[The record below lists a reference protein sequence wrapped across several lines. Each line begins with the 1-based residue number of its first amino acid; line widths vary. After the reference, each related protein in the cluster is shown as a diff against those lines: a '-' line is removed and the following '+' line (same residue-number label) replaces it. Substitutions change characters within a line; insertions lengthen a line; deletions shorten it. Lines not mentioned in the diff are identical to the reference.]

1 MVTII
6 NEQVS
11 NDEKELTDTSYHP
24 QNEPQT
30 LKTLP
35 AKADAASQLLL
46 SGKFVTHTAK
56 SGLNP
61 LVDTSAYLFS
71 IMGKLKLMKSY
82 RHLTKL
88 RKELIREIN
97 NFQDV
102 AKSHGYSSEYIL
114 VSRYALCATLDD
126 IITNTPWGAQGQ
138 WDSHTLLAAFNQE
151 SINQERFFVI
161 LERLVKDPNLYI
173 DIMEFMYICLSLGF
187 KGHYRSSEF
196 NNSQLEQITNSLYK
210 RIRAYRGEFSKTLSP
225 YQIKPTATASSAS
238 KYGVK
243 NMPLWLSILLVASVS
258 LVLFAGIR
266 YLLNVTSTE
275 AYQDLTSMGKTT
287 SYETDDQAAE
297 Q

>member
-6 NEQVS
+6 NEHAS

-24 QNEPQT
+24 QNEAHSI
-30 LKTLP
+30 KTLP
-35 AKADAASQLLL
+35 SKADASSQLLL

-61 LVDTSAYLFS
+61 LVDTAAYLFS
-71 IMGKLKLMKSY
+71 IMGKLKQMKSY

-173 DIMEFMYICLSLGF
+173 DVMEFMYICLSMGF
-187 KGHYRSSEF
+187 KGHHRASEF

-210 RIRAYRGEFSKTLSP
+210 RIRAYRGDFSKTLSP
-225 YQIKPTATASSAS
+225 YQIKPTASVA
-238 KYGVK
+238 KHGIR
-243 NMPLWLSILLVASVS
+243 NMPLWLSVLLVASVS
-258 LVLFAGIR
+258 LVIFAGIR

-275 AYQDLTSMGKTT
+275 AYQDLTSMGKMT
-287 SYETDDQAAE
+287 SYETIDQTTE
-297 Q
+297 

>member
-11 NDEKELTDTSYHP
+11 SDDKELTDTSYHP
-24 QNEPQT
+24 ENEATQT
-30 LKTLP
+30 LASLP
-35 AKADAASQLLL
+35 AKSDPASQLLL

-82 RHLTKL
+82 RHLSKL

-97 NFQDV
+97 TFQDV

-126 IITNTPWGAQGQ
+126 IITNTPWGTQGQ

-151 SINQERFFVI
+151 SITQERFFVI
-161 LERLVKDPNLYI
+161 LERLIKDPNLYI
-173 DIMEFMYICLSLGF
+173 DIMEFMYICLSMGF

-196 NNSQLEQITNSLYK
+196 NNNQLEQITNSLYK
-210 RIRAYRGEFSKTLSP
+210 RIRAYRGDFTKTLSP
-225 YQIKPTATASSAS
+225 FAIKPTISAQKTS
-238 KYGVK
+238 VK

-258 LVLFAGIR
+258 LAMFAGIR
-266 YLLNVTSTE
+266 YLLNMTSTE
-275 AYQDLTSMGKTT
+275 AYQDLTSMGKMTA
-287 SYETDDQAAE
+287 YETTDQATE
-297 Q
+297 

>member
-11 NDEKELTDTSYHP
+11 GDDKDLTDTSYHP
-24 QNEPQT
+24 ENDALQT
-30 LKTLP
+30 TLTSLP
-35 AKADAASQLLL
+35 AKTDPSSQLLL

-71 IMGKLKLMKSY
+71 IMGKLKQMKSY
-82 RHLTKL
+82 RHLSKL

-97 NFQDV
+97 TFQDV

-161 LERLVKDPNLYI
+161 LERLIKDPNLYI
-173 DIMEFMYICLSLGF
+173 DIMEFMYICLSMGF

-196 NNSQLEQITNSLYK
+196 NNNQLDQITNSLYK
-210 RIRAYRGEFSKTLSP
+210 RIRAYRGDFTKTLSP
-225 YQIKPTATASSAS
+225 FSVKPPVSGPKT
-238 KYGVK
+238 GVK
-243 NMPLWLSILLVASVS
+243 NMPLWLSVLLVASVS
-258 LVLFAGIR
+258 LALFAGIR
-266 YLLNVTSTE
+266 YLLNMTSTE
-275 AYQDLTSMGKTT
+275 AYQDLTSMGKMTA
-287 SYETDDQAAE
+287 YETTDQAAE
-297 Q
+297 